1 MDSIKKKFLEV
12 LDNSRGIISTA
23 CASMNNMSRQTYYNW
38 LKNDEEFKEAAED
51 VQENA
56 IDFVESKLFEKIN
69 GITILDKVEGG
80 EEVTYRLP
88 PSDTAI
94 IFYLKTKGKKRGYIE
109 RMEVDDVTPV
119 KLLTNNPLSDDI
131 TADDSPQ
138 EDIGA

>member
-12 LDNSRGIISTA
+12 LNNSRGIISTA

-38 LKNDEEFKEAAED
+38 LKNDEEFKGAAED
-51 VQENA
+51 IQENA

-69 GITILDKVEGG
+69 GVSVQIFNQKG
-80 EEVTYRLP
+80 EPVVYDQP

-119 KLLTNNPLSDDI
+119 KLLTNNPLSDDT
-131 TADDSPQ
+131 TADNSTT
-138 EDIGA
+138 EDIGS

>member
-1 MDSIKKKFLEV
+1 MDSIKKKFLEI

-38 LKNDEEFKEAAED
+38 YKNDEEFRQAAED
-51 VQENA
+51 IQENA
-56 IDFVESKLFEKIN
+56 IDFVESKLFEKIDGVSVQVYN
-69 GITILDKVEGG
+69 QKG
-80 EEVTYRLP
+80 EPVVYDQP

-94 IFYLKTKGKKRGYIE
+94 IFYLKTKGKKRGYVE

-131 TADDSPQ
+131 AADDSTQ
-138 EDIGA
+138 ENIGA